1 MMRRKQYWLIL
12 SPLIILSIVFVGA
25 YNVSAVKKAAY
36 QAPAAQNSAPENTL
50 LQFTAGGHIL
60 GFKPDKVYFASFDH
74 AIVEEFIGTKGVMP
88 IGEAGKG
95 KTEDTKG
102 ACVGKDL

>member
-1 MMRRKQYWLIL
+1 MRQKRSWFYL
-12 SPLIILSIVFVGA
+12 SPLVILALVFGGA
-25 YNVSAVKKAAY
+25 YNASAVKKATY
-36 QAPAAQNSAPENTL
+36 QSTVTQKAVPENTL

-88 IGEAGKG
+88 AG
-95 KTEDTKG
+95 
-102 ACVGKDL
+102 